1 MEAMGK
7 PSPNGKAV
15 HRKRQPPSGAT
26 VSSEKMKGML
36 WRVDRLERQV
46 KRLSEL
52 VREHAED
59 ADRLVQ
65 IVAEDREVLRQELMA
80 RGSSQKPSDPGES
93 SGLDSLKLLS

>member
-1 MEAMGK
+1 MKAMAK
-7 PSPNGKAV
+7 PSPNGKTV
-15 HRKRQPPSGAT
+15 QRKRQPTSGPT

-65 IVAEDREVLRQELMA
+65 IVAEDREVLRQELMG

-93 SGLDSLKLLS
+93 SGSDSLKLLS